1 MITSISIIL
10 PLFNEAKRLKTFSEI
25 DKFSKKKTIKFKE
38 FIFIDDGS
46 SDQSYSMIKNFI
58 EKKKKSK
65 YFELKLYKL
74 NKNLGKGAAIQL
86 GVKKSK
92 KIGS

>member
-1 MITSISIIL
+1 M
-10 PLFNEAKRLKTFSEI
+10 KQKDLKKLLVKLINFQ
-25 DKFSKKKTIKFKE
+25 KKKTIKFKE

-92 KIGS
+92 KNWILTSDIDFQFH